1 MDALTIVLIIAAA
14 VVGAL
19 VTFFVVKG
27 KRPILVN
34 WSNQMLRKP
43 Y

>member
-19 VTFFVVKG
+19 VTFFLVKG
-27 KRPILVN
+27 KKTDSEIGRAHV
-34 WSNQMLRKP
+34 
-43 Y
+43 